1 MSMIHPSR
9 LGLYSHGRKWAYNL
23 IRDELLIEAESRNIT
38 NSPKSSECHSSDIEA
53 RHEWLTKKEMNNGFE
68 DEECSKILSYVDT
81 LMDLQLPDNG
91 RKLTDD
97 EKWLIDIPKDAMVNF
112 AVAEMSR
119 DPIVWKQ
126 TMDFKPKRLMQTGQ
140 EEVEFDIKGLE
151 TFQ

>member
-9 LGLYSHGRKWAYNL
+9 LGLYSHGREWAYNL
-23 IRDELLIEAESRNIT
+23 IRDKLLIEAESSGTIT

-97 EKWLIDIPKDAMVNF
+97 EKVNAMVNF

-126 TMDFKPKRLMQTGQ
+126 IMDFKPKRLMQTGQ

-151 TFQ
+151 TFR

>member
-9 LGLYSHGRKWAYNL
+9 LGLYSHGREWAYNL
-23 IRDELLIEAESRNIT
+23 IRDKLLIEAESSGTIT
-38 NSPKSSECHSSDIEA
+38 NSPKSSECHSFDIEA

-97 EKWLIDIPKDAMVNF
+97 EKQKSLDLNGLWGSGMDGYYNIILLSSGNQ
-112 AVAEMSR
+112 
-119 DPIVWKQ
+119 IVFEWV
-126 TMDFKPKRLMQTGQ
+126 L
-140 EEVEFDIKGLE
+140 
-151 TFQ
+151 